1 MQGLRR
7 CLVGVL
13 VACALVGS
21 AYAAFY
27 DFEQITIDATANGKG
42 FTASKITPNG
52 QPLMTF
58 AQCRLR
64 TAEISYSWA
73 DPSKITVSSTVGTLL
88 EVGEFLTFVS
98 REEMTNFRAIR
109 TGAVS
114 GQLDCTYKAVQ

>member
-27 DFEQITIDATANGKG
+27 DFEQITIDATAGGKG
-42 FTASKITPNG
+42 FTAAKITPNG

-58 AQCRLR
+58 AQCRLEL
-64 TAEISYSWA
+64 AEIRYLWV
-73 DPSKITVSSTVGTLL
+73 DPARTVVTASVGTLL
-88 EVGEFLTFVS
+88 EPGEFLTFVS

-109 TGAVS
+109 TTAVS